1 MAQGMEPENLSEAI
15 IEGLRT
21 YTSDVQSKVAKAVKD
36 ATKTAYE
43 EITEISPVR
52 KKVPKSGVIMVR
64 RGGRKVL
71 AADNL
76 QPGAYKKGWI
86 TYVHSYSFENRTQG
100 YVRHKTNYQLVHL
113 LELGHEN
120 KMDGSM
126 VKAIPHVKKGQDK
139 GREQL
144 DKDIKKILDQE

>member
-1 MAQGMEPENLSEAI
+1 MAQGMKPEQLSEAI

-21 YTSDVQSKVAKAVKD
+21 YTSDVQNKVAKAVKD

-43 EITEISPVR
+43 EITELSPVR

-64 RGGRKVL
+64 RNGRKVP

-86 TYVHSYSFENRTQG
+86 STVRNYTDSNRTQG
-100 YVRHKTNYQLVHL
+100 YVRNKTNYPLVHL

-126 VKAIPHVKKGQDK
+126 VKAIPHVKPGQDK

-144 DKDIKKILDQE
+144 DKDIKKILE

>member
-1 MAQGMEPENLSEAI
+1 MAQGMEPEQLSEAI

-21 YTSDVQSKVAKAVKD
+21 YTSDVQNKVAKAVKN

-43 EITEISPVR
+43 EITELSPVR
-52 KKVPKSGVIMVR
+52 KKVPNSGVIMVR
-64 RGGRKVL
+64 RGGRKVP

-76 QPGAYKKGWI
+76 QPGAYKEGWI
-86 TYVHSYSFENRTQG
+86 TTVRSYTDSNRTQG
-100 YVRHKTNYQLVHL
+100 YVRNKTNKQLVHL

-126 VKAIPHVKKGQDK
+126 VKAIPHVKEGQDK

-144 DKDIKKILDQE
+144 DKDIKKILE

>member
-1 MAQGMEPENLSEAI
+1 MAQNMEPEQLSEAI

-21 YTSDVQSKVAKAVKD
+21 YTSDVQNKVAKAVKD

-43 EITEISPVR
+43 EITELSPVR

-64 RGGRKVL
+64 RNGRKVP

-76 QPGAYKKGWI
+76 QPGAYKEGWI
-86 TYVHSYSFENRTQG
+86 STVRNYTDSNRTQG
-100 YVRHKTNYQLVHL
+100 YVRNKTNYPLVHL
-113 LELGHEN
+113 LELGH
-120 KMDGSM
+120 KARDGSK
-126 VKAIPHVKKGQDK
+126 VKGIPHVKVGQNK